1 MRRVPPSIKT
11 YYVGKL
17 KNRRFPCRRGAGKGG
32 GWHRLEALKQ
42 EGTCLKQEGTWLSR
56 REAASWWP
64 RRLVRVPRK
73 HLNIH
78 EIGFFRRVPP
88 SIKAYYVGKLQNRR
102 FPGRRGAQ
110 KGGRAAA
117 GGRKSPPGNRTSAP
131 GNPGQH
137 RGTSVFGVQAPCKG
151 AQGRPQFP
159 HERAFCE
166 GPPFF

>member
-1 MRRVPPSIKT
+1 MSGGFKIGASRAAEVR
-11 YYVGKL
+11 
-17 KNRRFPCRRGAGKGG
+17 KNGAW
-32 GWHRLEALKQ
+32 WHRLEALKQ

-88 SIKAYYVGKLQNRR
+88 SIKAYYVGKLRNRR
-102 FPGRRGAQ
+102 FPGRGGAQ
-110 KGGRAAA
+110 KGRRAAA

-137 RGTSVFGVQAPCKG
+137 RGTSIFGVPAAQAPCKG
-151 AQGRPQFP
+151 AQEAPKYPREGFFEGFP
-159 HERAFCE
+159 LQ
-166 GPPFF
+166 